1 MRRFKFRLE
10 TNLKVVQIR
19 EDKQRQ
25 ELQQIQ
31 LSLQQAKERLQ
42 QMEQQYRGLEQEI
55 REISA
60 KKLDLELLRL
70 FRDYLGVVNRLI
82 KQQWMLVR
90 ELEAELNVCREK
102 LKKLL
107 MERKL
112 LERLKSRRWSQYQ
125 YETLVEE
132 QKQVDE
138 MGINQY
144 LNLRNT

>member
-19 EDKQRQ
+19 EDLQRQ

-31 LSLQQAKERLQ
+31 TRLT
-42 QMEQQYRGLEQEI
+42 EARDTLLRLELQYRGLEQEI
-55 REISA
+55 RDISA
-60 KKLDLELLRL
+60 KRLDLDLLRL

-82 KQQWMLVR
+82 KQQHLVIR
-90 ELEAELNVCREK
+90 GLEAELAECREK

-112 LERLKSRRWSQYQ
+112 LERLKSRRWEQYQ

-132 QKQVDE
+132 QKLVDE

-144 LNLRNT
+144 LSLRSN

>member
-42 QMEQQYRGLEQEI
+42 QLELQYRGLEQEI

-70 FRDYLGVVNRLI
+70 FRDYMGVVNRLI

-112 LERLKSRRWSQYQ
+112 LERLKNRRWSQYQ